1 METFKFSEQL
11 LLRMPECENCGNH
24 VSDDFHRVFSDD
36 QGEVRACPNC
46 APQAGIAE
54 ESMDRR

>member
-1 METFKFSEQL
+1 MAK
-11 LLRMPECENCGNH
+11 CANCDSH
-24 VSDDFHRVFSDD
+24 VSDDFHRVFADD
-36 QGEVRACPNC
+36 EGKVRACPEC